1 MIRNSKQQWTPGQ
14 QVRVGF
20 LTLVVRAAVATPGD
34 HAPDA
39 YVLTNAGGTQLY
51 KFVPHNGLEKISAGD
66 ARALLDA
73 AQRHAVDTARAAVE
87 RAKAHASRTREIDAL
102 FGAF

>member
-20 LTLVVRAAVATPGD
+20 LTLTVRAAVATPGD

-39 YVLTNAGGTQLY
+39 YILTNAAGTQLY
-51 KFVPHNGLEKISAGD
+51 KFVPHLGLERISSSD
-66 ARALLDA
+66 VRMLLA
-73 AQRHAVDTARAAVE
+73 TAQRHAVDAARFAVDCAKARAA
-87 RAKAHASRTREIDAL
+87 AASEIDAL
-102 FGAF
+102 LGAC